1 MKKFKTGE
9 KIMETEKTIAN
20 EIMGTIKWLRL
31 PLYLDKITEGK
42 GNCFP
47 LALIAQCRR
56 EDIFM
61 ELTDELKSL
70 ILKDNSILI
79 RLAVKKFMMNPK
91 YDVIKDYKR
100 NFEELVAPIDGHS
113 WSQYWDIMSEDK
125 VWVDSTFI
133 QGAAWLLNHDIIIVT
148 TTSTRKNPFIRV
160 NGNRSNRDLHSE
172 GTPLILG
179 CKSQSHYQSLL
190 TTDKWIFKQPISDS
204 DNTEKTPSKLC
215 WPQKEKQHEV
225 KSGDKENNSYS
236 NIPMNKQSKRDVKE
250 TDLTNLPGVDTD
262 KLRSNHA
269 KAKAKWRANCRLK
282 DIELYKRNEAM
293 RKARSDARLRA
304 IDNEKVKDNQRKRRA
319 KCDSKSRAS
328 NNEQVKKN
336 QTKRRENCDK
346 KSRALDNDKVKECQ
360 RKRRATC
367 DNKSRAL
374 NNEQVKE
381 DQRKRV
387 EKYEKKSRAW
397 DNEQVKDIQ
406 RKRKRKSDS
415 KLRAIDN
422 IKVKLEQTK
431 RREQCDKNS
440 RALDNEEVKDFQRK
454 RKRKSDLKLR
464 TLDHEKFKNDQK
476 KRKADSD
483 RKLRE
488 SDNKRVKEDQNKRKE
503 RSDAYLKGIDE
514 ARWRGAKNFRQKL
527 SRKKMKDLNP
537 LSLAKYEIAAQKNKQ
552 KNWDERDRLRD
563 FRNATM
569 YNAIFICNCC
579 HRRLFIENV
588 EMITSELIS
597 SLNKAKEGIFR
608 RSTDEKIEIFLNGKK
623 NGYVCK
629 TCLKHMKAKRMPPM
643 SVKNRLILEKQDE
656 NMQLTELEGS
666 LIAKDII
673 FQKIYQ
679 LPKSRWTALSDK
691 IINVPIHD
699 EDIMNT
705 VAMLPR
711 TPKEAKLIGV
721 SLKRKLEYKNT
732 HIRQLVDTNKV
743 VKMLELLKAAGNP
756 YYQFYNNVTEFKKRC
771 ESEDPEGYSV
781 LFPDND
787 GGNSDKGEHT
797 KPLNNE
803 CDNDSMMNL
812 SDEDNDDEELEDE
825 LDFVTNDPVRKYQ
838 FKYDDSVCMANKY
851 PEVRRQLAV
860 SRVTRKM

>member
-1 MKKFKTGE
+1 
-9 KIMETEKTIAN
+9 
-20 EIMGTIKWLRL
+20 
-31 PLYLDKITEGK
+31 
-42 GNCFP
+42 
-47 LALIAQCRR
+47 
-56 EDIFM
+56 
-61 ELTDELKSL
+61 
-70 ILKDNSILI
+70 
-79 RLAVKKFMMNPK
+79 
-91 YDVIKDYKR
+91 
-100 NFEELVAPIDGHS
+100 
-113 WSQYWDIMSEDK
+113 MSKDK

-204 DNTEKTPSKLC
+204 DNIEKTPSKLC
-215 WPQKEKQHEV
+215 WLQKEKQHEV
-225 KSGDKENNSYS
+225 NSYS

-282 DIELYKRNEAM
+282 DIELYKKNEAM

-319 KCDSKSRAS
+319 KCDSKSRAL

-336 QTKRRENCDK
+336 QTKRREKCDK

-360 RKRRATC
+360 RKR
-367 DNKSRAL
+367 
-374 NNEQVKE
+374 
-381 DQRKRV
+381 V
-387 EKYEKKSRAW
+387 EKY
-397 DNEQVKDIQ
+397 
-406 RKRKRKSDS
+406 
-415 KLRAIDN
+415 
-422 IKVKLEQTK
+422 
-431 RREQCDKNS
+431 DKNS

-454 RKRKSDLKLR
+454 RKRKSDLKQR
-464 TLDHEKFKNDQK
+464 ILDDEKFKTDQK

-483 RKLRE
+483 MKLRE
-488 SDNKRVKEDQNKRKE
+488 LDNKRVKEDQNKRKE

-514 ARWRGAKNFRQKL
+514 DKWRGAKNFRQKL
-527 SRKKMKDLNP
+527 SRKKRKDLNP
-537 LSLAKYEIAAQKNKQ
+537 LGLANYEIAAQKNKQ
-552 KNWDERDRLRD
+552 KNWDERDRLKD

-608 RSTDEKIEIFLNGKK
+608 KSTDEKIEIFLNGKK
-623 NGYVCK
+623 NSYVCK

-643 SVKNRLILEKQDE
+643 SVKNKLILEKQDE
-656 NMQLTELEGS
+656 NMHLTELEGS

-756 YYQFYNNVTEFKKRC
+756 YYQFYNNVTDFKKRC
-771 ESEDPEGYSV
+771 ESEDPEGYNV

-787 GGNSDKGEHT
+787 EGNSDKGEHV

-812 SDEDNDDEELEDE
+812 SDEDNDDEEFEDE

-838 FKYDDSVCMANKY
+838 FKYDDSLCMANKY
-851 PEVRRQLAV
+851 PEV
-860 SRVTRKM
+860 